1 MRILDGDDQDTISY
15 KTSPAGVRIH
25 LQNQTARDGD
35 AEGDTFGTD
44 IEDVEGSMHDDR
56 LIGDNKANSLWALAG
71 NDFLS
76 GDSGDDGLFGGAGDD
91 ELDGGRGNDVLA
103 GGPGADE
110 LIGGDNSPTEGDT
123 ASYAG
128 SMAGVTVRLHAFQAM
143 GGDAEGDT
151 FAETVVYPWTD
162 MDEDDNPIEREA
174 TLPDIENLTGSD
186 HADILAGDHRAN
198 TISGGKR
205 R

>member
-1 MRILDGDDQDTISY
+1 M
-15 KTSPAGVRIH
+15 
-25 LQNQTARDGD
+25 
-35 AEGDTFGTD
+35 
-44 IEDVEGSMHDDR
+44 
-56 LIGDNKANSLWALAG
+56 SLYALAG

-198 TISGGKR
+198 TISGGKGDDKLYGGPDGDSSNSDYLYGGSGNDMLFGGVGADDAVWWFWQ
-205 R
+205 